1 MPITITTWNVQNFSK
16 GSKAFEEKLDFLANT
31 LEALGSDV
39 VALQEILDPEAL
51 QAIADRLSFHAF
63 AASPD
68 GRGNRVAFLTREP
81 PVEPP
86 QDIIEWQL
94 PPGEVVRRFSRD
106 GEAAIE
112 PNLPRPAQQIT
123 VSHGDKK
130 ITLLNV
136 HMKSKL
142 LTFGRS
148 RFSTSDETLRVQTAY
163 FGLKRRAAESTT
175 LREIST
181 QLLAAEKNTILLGDF
196 NDGPQ
201 AATTEALYGP
211 PGSQPR
217 GPDDS
222 TRAFGAFQRK
232 DKGDTQRLFNITN
245 LVPAEIRWTR
255 EHKGK
260 KEMLD
265 YILVSEGLMPRDRDG
280 LRQVPKM
287 SILNEDVPNLVSS
300 NPNVGGIV
308 PDHAPVTATF
318 V

>member
-51 QAIADRLSFHAF
+51 QALADRLSFHAI
-63 AASPD
+63 A
-68 GRGNRVAFLTREP
+68 GLT
-81 PVEPP
+81 
-86 QDIIEWQL
+86 
-94 PPGEVVRRFSRD
+94 
-106 GEAAIE
+106 
-112 PNLPRPAQQIT
+112 
-123 VSHGDKK
+123 
-130 ITLLNV
+130 
-136 HMKSKL
+136 
-142 LTFGRS
+142 
-148 RFSTSDETLRVQTAY
+148 
-163 FGLKRRAAESTT
+163 RRAAESTT

-181 QLLAAEKNTILLGDF
+181 QLLANEQNIILLGDF